1 MWKVLEDKLKLIWG
15 DAALVIFTE
24 YPKAFLKTKWTR
36 QIKVIYSGYK
46 TYLVIIFKIHLCIFL
61 DQNLAKFCEVNKS
74 SSIINLVDYF
84 IDLDLWHTLIL

>member
-36 QIKVIYSGYK
+36 
-46 TYLVIIFKIHLCIFL
+46 
-61 DQNLAKFCEVNKS
+61 
-74 SSIINLVDYF
+74 
-84 IDLDLWHTLIL
+84 